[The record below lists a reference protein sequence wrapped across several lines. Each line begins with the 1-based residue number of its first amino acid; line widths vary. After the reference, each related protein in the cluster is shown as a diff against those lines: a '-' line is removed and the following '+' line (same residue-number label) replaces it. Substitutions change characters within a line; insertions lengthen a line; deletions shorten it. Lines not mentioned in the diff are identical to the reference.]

1 MKNIKVTYKYL
12 YANPVRETTS
22 IKYLL
27 NDVINRRAAF
37 LQKWLDTD
45 ALYDPTND
53 YKVTKLKLDKDK
65 KITQI
70 ELTEMEN
77 TVYG

>member
-12 YANPVRETTS
+12 YASPVRKTTS